1 MPQNISRSISTG
13 PMRLALALEQ
23 RRQHRLLYCRLLIR
37 DAQSSLHWYI
47 PVLFPQLPVNRHMEG
62 HLERSLERIL
72 VMQAKGQARKGLFN
86 MW

>member
-23 RRQHRLLYCRLLIR
+23 GRQHRLLYCRLLIR

-47 PVLFPQLPVNRHMEG
+47 PLLFPQLPVHRHMEG
-62 HLERSLERIL
+62 HLARSLERIL
-72 VMQAKGQARKGLFN
+72 VMQAKGQVRKG
-86 MW
+86 